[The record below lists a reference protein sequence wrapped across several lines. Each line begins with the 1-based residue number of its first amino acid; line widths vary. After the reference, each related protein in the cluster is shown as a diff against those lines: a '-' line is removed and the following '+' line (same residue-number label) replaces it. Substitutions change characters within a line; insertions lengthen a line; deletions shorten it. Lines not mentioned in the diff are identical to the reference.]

1 MDIMHLGR
9 HYKVGWV
16 DHVCIPQSHRHYA
29 YDRHYKV
36 GWVDP
41 VFIPQLHGQLDK
53 HYIFISEIFVYI
65 IYKVFSTLKSSYMLG
80 LALKGIRAL

>member
-1 MDIMHLGR
+1 MHLDR

-16 DHVCIPQSHRHYA
+16 DPVFIPHLHGHYA

-65 IYKVFSTLKSSYMLG
+65 I
-80 LALKGIRAL
+80 